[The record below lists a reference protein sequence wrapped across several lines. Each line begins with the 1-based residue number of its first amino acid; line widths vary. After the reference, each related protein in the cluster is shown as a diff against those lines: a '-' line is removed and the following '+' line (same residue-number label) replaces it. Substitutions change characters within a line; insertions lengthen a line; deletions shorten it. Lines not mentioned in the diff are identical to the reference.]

1 MAVPWDCLTHLNR
14 QGLISMTMGKATAS
28 TTRRST
34 VARLSAAVGR
44 AWTDARLADRRLMEL
59 RTDLTRH
66 AGAGS

>member
-1 MAVPWDCLTHLNR
+1 
-14 QGLISMTMGKATAS
+14 MTTGMGTTSTA
-28 TTRRST
+28 RRST

>member
-1 MAVPWDCLTHLNR
+1 M
-14 QGLISMTMGKATAS
+14 
-28 TTRRST
+28 TTRMSTRSVAPALT